1 MQNRLTVVGYCYSAA
16 YGYYFFH
23 TAITFF
29 AEKGSRRISHATRA
43 VVQACGDTTCNM
55 ARRFHNFAF
64 KRDADIPQT
73 SFPGNENI
81 AEARPAT

>member
-1 MQNRLTVVGYCYSAA
+1 
-16 YGYYFFH
+16 
-23 TAITFF
+23 
-29 AEKGSRRISHATRA
+29 
-43 VVQACGDTTCNM
+43 M

-64 KRDADIPQT
+64 KRGADIPQT